1 MKLKNLNEA
10 LDKLLGNDFKEE
22 LDIKKELDEEV
33 LINLFD
39 DDSLKDTIYAIY
51 DGCFDYEDADSSDPR
66 VVKIEDIL
74 IKNGADRDSENMFDG
89 LSHDQLLNAFYDI
102 QDYNDEYISKRGR
115 SLNIKADEI
124 FDKHTFEES
133 LDIDLNE
140 ALSDSDED
148 LFIKKAQEAKKEVKK
163 SDIFAICFAV
173 RHNKKLNINKNSYI
187 FIAKDYDDYK
197 DKADRYCNG
206 ENQSNFQFYSV
217 YNN

>member
-22 LDIKKELDEEV
+22 LDTKKELDEEV

-74 IKNGADRDSENMFDG
+74 IKNGANRDSGNMFDG

-115 SLNIKADEI
+115 SLNVKADEI
-124 FDKHTFEES
+124 FDKHTFDES
-133 LDIDLNE
+133 LDINLKE
-140 ALSDSDED
+140 ALADDNRD
-148 LFIKKAQEAKKEVKK
+148 LLTSKAQEAKREVKR
-163 SDIFAICFAV
+163 SDLYAICYAV
-173 RHNKKLNINKNSYI
+173 RHNKKLNLNKSSFI
-187 FIAKDYDDYK
+187 FTAKDSDDYN
-197 DKADRYCNG
+197 DKVAKYCNG
-206 ENQSNFQFYSV
+206 EKQSNFQFYTV